1 MSKARLS
8 TVFFGA
14 VLAFSV
20 MTNGSAATG
29 RAAIASGGEPMAAA
43 TASDDGPAELAS
55 WAMMIVGFCGAG
67 AMIRSRRRL
76 QAWAA

>member
-8 TVFFGA
+8 AVFFGA

-29 RAAIASGGEPMAAA
+29 QVPVETGAEPIAIAA
-43 TASDDGPAELAS
+43 ASDGRADLAS
-55 WAMMIVGFCGAG
+55 WAMMIVGFGGAG